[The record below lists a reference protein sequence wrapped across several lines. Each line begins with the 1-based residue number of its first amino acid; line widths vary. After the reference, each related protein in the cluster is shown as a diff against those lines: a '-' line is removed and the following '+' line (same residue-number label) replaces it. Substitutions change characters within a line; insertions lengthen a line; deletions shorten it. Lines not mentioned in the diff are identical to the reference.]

1 MTLPA
6 MMIGHSSK
14 SYATLADTR
23 AWVAEVVGEL
33 RGSPRSGDG
42 IFLCTPDPVISIAGN
57 GLDEIG
63 AQVGAQDVS
72 PFGLGAFTGETAAEV
87 LSEVGATLVMVG
99 HPERAKLLGETL
111 ADVRQKCRAASDAGV
126 VPILIAGEPERGEAA
141 RSIID
146 RQLTEAF
153 ADVPGDRPIVV
164 AYEPSWAIGQ
174 PEPAPGD
181 YVAATIAHI
190 RGQLAGRSGDVRIL
204 YGGSAGPGTFAAIW
218 DAAEELGAGHPDGVF
233 LGRFGLRA
241 AGFLET
247 VREVRA
253 VQDQLVI
260 DAPRI
265 DRG

>member
-1 MTLPA
+1 MKLPA

-23 AWVAEVVGEL
+23 AWVASVVESL
-33 RGSPRSGDG
+33 KGSPRSGDG
-42 IFLCTPDPVISIAGN
+42 IFLCTPDPVISIAGT

-63 AQVGAQDVS
+63 ALVGAQDVS

-87 LSEVGATLVMVG
+87 LSEVGATLVMIG

-111 ADVRQKCRAASDAGV
+111 ADVREKCRAASDAGV
-126 VPILIAGEPERGEAA
+126 VPILIAGEPERGEGA

-146 RQLTEAF
+146 RQLAEAF
-153 ADVPGDRPIVV
+153 ADVPSERPVVV

-181 YVAATIAHI
+181 YVAGTIAHI
-190 RGQLAGRSGDVRIL
+190 RGQLSDRSGDVRIL

-218 DAAEELGAGHPDGVF
+218 EAAEELGEGHPDGVF
-233 LGRFGLRA
+233 LGRFGLQA
-241 AGFLET
+241 AGFIET
-247 VREVRA
+247 VREVRE
-253 VQDQLVI
+253 VQDQLGGEMARVG
-260 DAPRI
+260 RV
-265 DRG
+265 